1 MSINSAANYHKNQ
14 FFQKD
19 HKHLY
24 LPKISLVMVN
34 KSTYM
39 QVYNKSKQQ
48 NKHLLVYYSK
58 ATVAF
63 FKFFFLFYLLESK
76 NLNEL
81 E

>member
-1 MSINSAANYHKNQ
+1 
-14 FFQKD
+14 
-19 HKHLY
+19 
-24 LPKISLVMVN
+24 MVN

-63 FKFFFLFYLLESK
+63 FLIFFLFYLLESK